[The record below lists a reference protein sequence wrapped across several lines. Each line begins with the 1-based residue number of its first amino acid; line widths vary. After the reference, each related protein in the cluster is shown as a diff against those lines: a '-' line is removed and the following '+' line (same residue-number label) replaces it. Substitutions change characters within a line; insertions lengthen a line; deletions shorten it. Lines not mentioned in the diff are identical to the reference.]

1 VRRALTFAIVAAA
14 ILAPSAEAHV
24 TVTPTTAEPGSDQT
38 FVFTVPNETDTGVAN
53 GFEVILPPRL
63 DAEGAQAKPGWSVTR
78 EDRRVVWSGG
88 AIRPGEFE
96 QFGISGSAPK
106 SGTSVEFLVRES
118 FANGPTYTYHPTL
131 RLTAPEPARGRDAGA
146 RSTARWALAVAL
158 VGVAVAVAT
167 FFLVLVLWLRGTRP
181 LSES

>member
-1 VRRALTFAIVAAA
+1 VRRAFTFAIVAAA
-14 ILAPSAEAHV
+14 ILAPSAEGHV

-38 FVFTVPNETDTGVAN
+38 FVFTVPNETETGIAN
-53 GFEVILPPRL
+53 RFEVILPPGVE
-63 DAEGAQAKPGWSVTR
+63 AEGAQAKPGWTVKR
-78 EDRRVVWSGG
+78 EGGRVVWSGG

-106 SGTSVEFLVRES
+106 SGASVRFVVRES

-131 RLTAPEPARGRDAGA
+131 RLAFAEPARGRDSGA
-146 RSTARWALAVAL
+146 RSVARWALAVAV
-158 VGVAVAVAT
+158 VGLAVAVAT
-167 FFLVLVLWLRGTRP
+167 FFLVLVLWLRGARS